1 MISVL
6 LVILCFT
13 LFVVFGCY
21 AMGIILLRE
30 QGILL
35 PILWPLEAVFII
47 CDKIIEDENR
57 REVNP

>member
-1 MISVL
+1 MTSAL
-6 LVILCFT
+6 LFILCFT
-13 LFVVFGCY
+13 FFVVFGCY
-21 AMGIILLRE
+21 ALGIILLRE

-35 PILWPLEAVFII
+35 PILWPLAAVFII